1 MTVAPRLTH
10 GHERYLVM
18 IEKLVEIH
26 AGLPFAGAQ
35 LSLSHRHAEQRQR
48 YIVNGWADPFFK
60 TRVDRRERK
69 ASRRN
74 ADIRSEEHT
83 SEIQSLMRISYAVF
97 CLKKNKKPKI
107 AKQTNEHY
115 TTNNRNNNH
124 HQ

>member
-48 YIVNGWADPFFK
+48 YIVNGWVDPFFK

-74 ADIRSEEHT
+74 ADIMNDHPHVGGMGLAGR
-83 SEIQSLMRISYAVF
+83 R
-97 CLKKNKKPKI
+97 KPRRLRVD
-107 AKQTNEHY
+107 Q
-115 TTNNRNNNH
+115 
-124 HQ
+124 